1 LVQQKEDFVQLESAL
16 EEAGDLMKTR
26 FDQIKTFVQGLNP
39 F

>member
-1 LVQQKEDFVQLESAL
+1 L